1 MALNAAAIAKALVE
15 RGMDPR
21 ELEAKQPLYS
31 AVIEKHAMLRGGP
44 PAHVWWVP
52 GRLEVFGKHT
62 DYAGGR
68 TLVCAVPRGFAVVAS
83 PRADGLVRVADAW
96 RGEEVTIATR
106 DAQGT
111 HTGWRHY
118 VDVAVRRLARNF
130 PGASFG
136 ADIVLAS
143 DLPRASGMSS
153 SSALVIAVATALG
166 RVANLPAQATWKSNI
181 RNGLDAAGYYACI
194 ENGRSFAALTG
205 DAGVGTHGGSED
217 HTAIIEGRAGMVS
230 AFAFVPAR
238 ALGAAEVPRDWRF
251 VIAPSGVAA
260 RKTAEARIPYN
271 RLSAGAGQLLEA
283 WNREGPRA
291 VSLAAALNTSA
302 SAADRL
308 RALADR
314 TTSADEP
321 PPWLRDRLEHFIR
334 EDARVVPALRAFTD
348 ADGAALG
355 ALAAGSQADAE
366 LLLGNQ
372 VPATAA
378 LAASAMTHGAF
389 AACSFGAGFG
399 GAVWALINHADAET
413 FAVRWKTG
421 AFVMRPG
428 LPLTELS
435 DR

>member
-1 MALNAAAIAKALVE
+1 
-15 RGMDPR
+15 
-21 ELEAKQPLYS
+21 
-31 AVIEKHAMLRGGP
+31 
-44 PAHVWWVP
+44 
-52 GRLEVFGKHT
+52 
-62 DYAGGR
+62 
-68 TLVCAVPRGFAVVAS
+68 
-83 PRADGLVRVADAW
+83 
-96 RGEEVTIATR
+96 
-106 DAQGT
+106 
-111 HTGWRHY
+111 
-118 VDVAVRRLARNF
+118 
-130 PGASFG
+130 
-136 ADIVLAS
+136 
-143 DLPRASGMSS
+143 
-153 SSALVIAVATALG
+153 
-166 RVANLPAQATWKSNI
+166 
-181 RNGLDAAGYYACI
+181 
-194 ENGRSFAALTG
+194 
-205 DAGVGTHGGSED
+205 
-217 HTAIIEGRAGMVS
+217 
-230 AFAFVPAR
+230 
-238 ALGAAEVPRDWRF
+238 